1 MLDAARLRKH
11 GLPTVALVWD
21 IFEGAANAMA
31 SLHHVPDLRIV
42 AVTQVRVGETD
53 ADQCAK
59 GTEAAGRILSA
70 WTTPS

>member
-1 MLDAARLRKH
+1 M
-11 GLPTVALVWD
+11 
-21 IFEGAANAMA
+21 ESAANAMA